1 MSTPSS
7 GPMEKSKLE
16 VHSNS
21 MHRLNAISHLQ
32 DKFLDDFMYLPRAN
46 RRNSAQVLRSGSLG
60 PGTNFQDPPHQMLEI
75 RDMLCYTEPLAIA
88 VCKFSYSVV
97 PEMSPCVERLQQ
109 FVRLLLQGHCDVGVE
124 DDLLESC
131 GSSVSKVNQ
140 VSHSPLGKMK
150 LLWTGDIP
158 QSMMCR

>member
-1 MSTPSS
+1 
-7 GPMEKSKLE
+7 MEKSKLE

-32 DKFLDDFMYLPRAN
+32 DKFLDEFMYLPRAN

-60 PGTNFQDPPHQMLEI
+60 PGTNFQDLPHQMLEI